1 MHIGHLGFFFKA
13 TINPAL
19 ENMVCSLERKECVL
33 VGPDLLG
40 TFWMEGAENEKVD

>member
-19 ENMVCSLERKECVL
+19 GNMACSLGRKECVL
-33 VGPDLLG
+33 AGPGLLA
-40 TFWMEGAENEKVD
+40 TFWLEGAENEKVD